1 MFRFED
7 IGYLHLL
14 WLLPILV
21 ILYIGYLR
29 LRKYQRSQLGSSTLL
44 SSLIDGERPQRSHV
58 KMGLIT
64 TAMLSFILACANPQ
78 WGTKKEKVKAESS
91 DIFIALDISQSMM
104 AEDISP
110 NRIERAKRLALN
122 LIQALKGNR
131 IGLILFAGNA
141 YLQMPLTSDYAAAEL
156 FITSANTGQATTQG
170 TAIGD
175 AIQLGL
181 RTYEPDE
188 NTKRAMIIITDGE
201 THDEQAIDLAGE
213 ALERGLSVYAI
224 GVGTTEGALI
234 PYQSSAGQQYKRDDT
249 GELVTSRL
257 NPGLIQDLASSGG
270 GRSYMIGEGNSI
282 ITSLKSE
289 MERLEKQEVEQRAFT
304 DYDSYF
310 QYLIGIGAILLLL
323 QWLIPDKANLST
335 LS

>member
-14 WLLPILV
+14 WLLPLLV
-21 ILYIGYLR
+21 ILYVVYLR
-29 LRKYQRSQLGSSTLL
+29 FRKYQRSRLASSALL
-44 SSLIDGERPQRSHV
+44 SSLIDGERPRRSHV

-64 TAMLSFILACANPQ
+64 AALLSFILACANPQ

-110 NRIERAKRLALN
+110 NRIERAKRLAMN
-122 LIQALKGNR
+122 LVQALKGNR
-131 IGLILFAGNA
+131 IGIILFAGNA
-141 YLQMPLTSDYAAAEL
+141 YLQMPLTNDYAAAEL
-156 FITSANTGQATTQG
+156 FLTSANTAQATTQG

-181 RTYEPDE
+181 RTYEE
-188 NTKRAMIIITDGE
+188 GQNSQRAMIIITDGE
-201 THDEQAIDLAGE
+201 THDEEAIDFAGE
-213 ALERGLSVYAI
+213 AFEQGLSVYAI
-224 GVGTTEGALI
+224 GVGTTEGALV
-234 PYQSSAGQQYKRDDT
+234 PYQTNAGQQYKRDET

-257 NPGLIQDLASSGG
+257 NPGLIQELAYSGG

-310 QYLIGIGAILLLL
+310 QYLIGLGVIFILI
-323 QWLIPDKANLST
+323 QWLIPERAKVSI
-335 LS
+335 